1 MYIDYLSSAKGYN
14 ALWVKSLKDL
24 SQIHSEGYQDLTKRH
39 IEVFEIGVKAGSDQ
53 LKAVSQAKDFK
64 VFATA
69 QSEFMATT
77 VQDLLAVGAKARDR
91 LLDWN
96 MQTGACFE
104 KYVGETQALATT
116 KTA

>member
-1 MYIDYLSSAKGYN
+1 MYIDYLTSAKDYN

-24 SQIHSEGYQDLTKRH
+24 SQIHSEGYQSLGKH
-39 IEVFEIGVKAGSDQ
+39 HVEVFEIAGKAGSDH

-69 QSEFMATT
+69 QSELMTTT
-77 VQDLLAVGAKARDR
+77 VQDLLAVGAKARDQ

-96 MQTGACFE
+96 AQTGAWFE
-104 KYVGETQALATT
+104 NYVGETQELAAN
-116 KTA
+116 KQA

>member
-1 MYIDYLSSAKGYN
+1 MYVHYLTSAKDYN

-24 SQIHSEGYQDLTKRH
+24 SQIHSEGYRSLGEH
-39 IEVFEIGVKAGSDQ
+39 HVEVLEIGVKAGSDQ

-64 VFATA
+64 VLATA
-69 QSEFMATT
+69 QSELLATT

-96 MQTGACFE
+96 AQTGAWFE
-104 KYVGETQALATT
+104 DYVGKTQELAAT
-116 KTA
+116 KPA

>member
-1 MYIDYLSSAKGYN
+1 MYIDFLTITKSYN

-24 SQIHSEGYQDLTKRH
+24 SQIHSEGYQSLGKH
-39 IEVFEIGVKAGSDQ
+39 HVEVLEIGVKAGSNQ

-69 QSEFMATT
+69 QSELMAAT
-77 VQDLLAVGAKARDR
+77 VQDLLAVGAKARD
-91 LLDWN
+91 LLVDWN
-96 MQTGACFE
+96 AQTGTWFE
-104 KYVGETQALATT
+104 KYIGEAYKLAGA